1 MAIAM
6 AGNSSDIL
14 TILRADYDRFP
25 KDQTYSIYAKEVYF
39 KDPMTEFR
47 GIARYQ
53 QMIALIQT
61 WFLDCRMEVHGLH
74 QDGNTIRSEW
84 TLRWRTPLP
93 WKPAIAIS
101 GCSELTLNDTGLI
114 ASHVDHWH
122 CSKLDVVKQHVRF

>member
-1 MAIAM
+1 M
-6 AGNSSDIL
+6 AGNAIAIL
-14 TILRADYDRFP
+14 TVLRTDYDRFP
-25 KDQTYSIYAKEVYF
+25 ADQTYSIYAEDVYF

-53 QMIALIQT
+53 QMIGLIQT

-74 QDGNTIRSEW
+74 QDGDLIHSEW

-101 GCSELTLNDTGLI
+101 GRSELTLNAAGLI
-114 ASHVDHWH
+114 ASHIDYWH
-122 CSKLDVVKQHVRF
+122 CSKLDVVKQHFQF